1 MESKQQAL
9 PNEETK
15 GNTDVDVEMILDMD
29 TERQQVL
36 NNSIDTMLLRFE
48 KIQVKYDSL
57 RGNAHTFR
65 TDSYR
70 SHAISSYPG

>member
-1 MESKQQAL
+1 MKSKQQAL

-15 GNTDVDVEMILDMD
+15 GNPVVDVEKILDKD

-36 NNSIDTMLLRFE
+36 NNSIDTMLLSQE
-48 KIQVKYDSL
+48 NDILNVESSGL
-57 RGNAHTFR
+57 STHTFR

-70 SHAISSYPG
+70 SHATSSYPG

>member
-9 PNEETK
+9 SNEETK
-15 GNTDVDVEMILDMD
+15 ANTVVDVEEILDMD

-36 NNSIDTMLLRFE
+36 NNSIHNLLLSQD
-48 KIQVKYDSL
+48 KIQVKFDSL
-57 RGNAHTFR
+57 GSNAHTFR

-70 SHAISSYPG
+70 SHAASSYPG